1 MAFATKIP
9 QILSPGTCPAKVPPA
24 TLLMPAT
31 WNSSDTPVII
41 YIYIL
46 YNINF
51 VIYVIV
57 GSN

>member
-1 MAFATKIP
+1 MVAFATEIP
-9 QILSPGTCPAKVPPA
+9 QISSPGTCPAKVPPA

-41 YIYIL
+41 YIYI